1 MKRKVEREEE
11 EERER
16 MIRVQKARDQR
27 KKLLDKLKLEGRII
41 ELKEIQRLRRR
52 RKRRRI
58 GDRICSM
65 TF

>member
-27 KKLLDKLKLEGRII
+27 KKLIDKLKLEGRII

-52 RKRRRI
+52 I